1 MSGEREG
8 APHSPRCGGDG
19 GGVRGQSGR
28 AGVSFAAV
36 PSRTL
41 GSAAGSR
48 AQEGVGV
55 TVPPAPGSPR
65 SRRCRSR
72 SLSSSSSGAQPCCSS
87 CPFRGPFA
95 PVSQRRGARRSLFPR
110 LAPEI
115 LCSSCLAGAE
125 RGTRPRGRA
134 RGLLCPT
141 VPPQGPQ
148 SSVQGAPHL
157 PWTIAQAPAAQ
168 VSGAT
173 EPLCSPA
180 LLLYKMAWFKDKR
193 GNKKNPHVLGR
204 GGAGKTT

>member
-1 MSGEREG
+1 MGC
-8 APHSPRCGGDG
+8 A
-19 GGVRGQSGR
+19 GR
-28 AGVSFAAV
+28 AAEPGRALLRS
-36 PSRTL
+36 P
-41 GSAAGSR
+41 AGLW
-48 AQEGVGV
+48 ALPKHQEGVGV

-72 SLSSSSSGAQPCCSS
+72 SLSSSSSGVQPCCSS

-115 LCSSCLAGAE
+115 LCSSCLAGTE

-157 PWTIAQAPAAQ
+157 PWTIARAPAAQ

-173 EPLCSPA
+173 EPLRSPGLIA
-180 LLLYKMAWFKDKR
+180 
-193 GNKKNPHVLGR
+193 V
-204 GGAGKTT
+204 